1 MVLVNPYITYPKD
14 RRKIHNLRDKFEIG
28 RFSDEHLDPYE
39 KTLIMD
45 WSRCRSLG
53 VDPNMREGIIL
64 PEEEYKTALANSS
77 FIIEKAEPILNK
89 VSNLLAGVPGILI
102 LADNKGTILHII
114 GDPSVRLRAAED
126 SGLVEGACW
135 SESLVGTNGIGTAI
149 AQRGAVHIYSNEHF
163 CEGWHQWSCA
173 ATPIL
178 DPFTDEIL
186 GVVDFTTFDK
196 DYREDS
202 VGLTYSLSGHIKAE
216 LRLQLELERM
226 QLIHGYSDYS
236 SRYPSDG
243 IIVLD
248 RTGCV
253 VRSSPGVNPGE
264 CDLFLKDR
272 RDKEQPKK
280 VQQIY
285 LPGTEREIGSLLVVQ
300 RKNSTVV
307 PVSAGA
313 AYLSSV
319 ATFGEFIT
327 ANESLKLI
335 MERVNKVIPSDI
347 NVLLIGETGTGKE
360 IIANYIH
367 THSKRRSGPLV
378 AVNCGAISKEL
389 FESKFFGYER
399 GAFTGADPR
408 GRKGLFECANGGTL
422 FLDEVGEMPLD
433 IQAALLRVLE
443 TGRFNRVGS
452 EKEISTDCRIVAA
465 TNRTLCDEIERGTF
479 RADLYYRLGVARF
492 DIPPLRERP
501 EDIPVLIQ
509 RTMVSLCR
517 KHDMNPAIITPEA
530 RELLTGYSW
539 PGNGREIRNVI
550 ESAMI
555 CGGDSIAVEDLPMNI
570 KYSQKEPGET
580 SDQTEENRTAAPGCG
595 SGSVDYRINSNFS
608 QREVHLIVTTL
619 EKYKDIAL
627 ASEALGV
634 SRATFYRKCKAHGVA
649 PSDYTVSVPPARAP
663 GLQPSP

>member
-1 MVLVNPYITYPKD
+1 MALVNPYLTYPKD
-14 RRKIHNLRDKFEIG
+14 RRKIHKLRDKFEIG
-28 RFSDEHLDPYE
+28 HFSDKQLDQYE
-39 KTLIMD
+39 KTLITD
-45 WSRCRSLG
+45 WTRCRSLG
-53 VDPNMREGIIL
+53 VDPNMRESVIL
-64 PEEEYKTALANSS
+64 PEDEFKTVLANNC

-89 VSNLLAGVPGILI
+89 VSNLLVGVPGILI
-102 LADNKGTILHII
+102 LTDNKGSILYII
-114 GDPSVRLRAAED
+114 GDPSVRLRAAEN

-135 SESLVGTNGIGTAI
+135 IESLVGTNGIGTAI
-149 AQRGAVHIYSNEHF
+149 AQRESVHIYSNEHF

-178 DPFTDEIL
+178 DPITNEIL

-196 DYREDS
+196 YYREDS
-202 VGLTYSLSGHIKAE
+202 VGLTYSLSGHIQAE

-243 IIVLD
+243 IVVLD
-248 RTGCV
+248 RTGRV
-253 VRSSPGVNPGE
+253 VRSSPGVNPDE
-264 CDLFLKDR
+264 CDLFLKNK

-280 VQQIY
+280 MQQIY

-300 RKNSTVV
+300 RKSSTVISL
-307 PVSAGA
+307 PSGDAHIRC
-313 AYLSSV
+313 V
-319 ATFGEFIT
+319 ATFGEFVT
-327 ANESLKLI
+327 ANENLKLT
-335 MERVNKVIPSDI
+335 MGRVNKVIPSDI

-367 THSKRRSGPLV
+367 THSKRHTGPFV

-443 TGRFNRVGS
+443 TGRFSRVGS

-465 TNRTLCDEIERGTF
+465 TNRTLSDEIERGTF
-479 RADLYYRLGVARF
+479 RADLYYRLGVAKF

-501 EDIPVLIQ
+501 EDISVLIQ
-509 RTMVSLCR
+509 CTMVSLCR

-530 RELLTGYSW
+530 MELLTGYSW
-539 PGNGREIRNVI
+539 PGNRREVRNVL

-555 CGGDSIAVEDLPMNI
+555 CGGGFHFRGRPANEYQIFSKISQEDSRPN
-570 KYSQKEPGET
+570 T
-580 SDQTEENRTAAPGCG
+580 R
-595 SGSVDYRINSNFS
+595 
-608 QREVHLIVTTL
+608 
-619 EKYKDIAL
+619 
-627 ASEALGV
+627 
-634 SRATFYRKCKAHGVA
+634 
-649 PSDYTVSVPPARAP
+649 
-663 GLQPSP
+663 

>member
-1 MVLVNPYITYPKD
+1 MTLVNPYVTFPKD
-14 RRKIHNLRDKFEIG
+14 RRKITKLRDRFEG
-28 RFSDEHLDPYE
+28 GPVASDQLNLYE
-39 KTLIMD
+39 KTLIRD
-45 WSRCRSLG
+45 WMRCKNLG
-53 VDPNMREGIIL
+53 VNPDLREGVIL
-64 PEEEYKTALANSS
+64 PEDEYKTALVSS
-77 FIIEKAEPILNK
+77 HFIIEKSEPILQK

-102 LADNKGTILHII
+102 LTDNKGTILYVI

-126 SGLVEGACW
+126 SRLVEGSRW
-135 SESLVGTNGIGTAI
+135 HESLVGTNGIGTAI
-149 AQRGAVHIYSNEHF
+149 AQKESVHVYSNEHF

-178 DPFTDEIL
+178 DPFTEEIL

-196 DYREDS
+196 DYREDA

-243 IIVLD
+243 IVVLD
-248 RTGCV
+248 RMGRV
-253 VRSSPGVNPGE
+253 VRSSPGIDPSE
-264 CDLFLKDR
+264 WDLFLRGKSDT
-272 RDKEQPKK
+272 EQPKK

-285 LPGTEREIGSLLVVQ
+285 LPGTESEIGSLLVVQ
-300 RKNSTVV
+300 RQNPSVISL
-307 PVSAGA
+307 PVGMVKIRC
-313 AYLSSV
+313 V
-319 ATFGEFIT
+319 ATFGEFVT
-327 ANESLKLI
+327 ASENLKQI
-335 MERVNKVIPSDI
+335 MERVNKVIPSNI

-367 THSKRRSGPLV
+367 THSKRHSGPFV
-378 AVNCGAISKEL
+378 TVNCGAISKEL

-408 GRKGLFECANGGTL
+408 GRKGVFECADGGTL

-452 EKEISTDCRIVAA
+452 DKEISTDCRIIAA
-465 TNRTLCDEIERGTF
+465 TNRSLSDEIERGNF
-479 RADLYYRLGVARF
+479 RSDLYYRLGVAKF

-509 RTMVSLCR
+509 HTMMSLCR
-517 KHDMNPAIITPEA
+517 KHDMPPATITPEA
-530 RELLTGYSW
+530 MELLTGYNW
-539 PGNGREIRNVI
+539 PGNGREVRNII

-555 CGGDSIAVEDLPMNI
+555 CGGDSITVQDLPMNI
-570 KYSQKEPGET
+570 KCAEETFAQTGGNLDVVPG
-580 SDQTEENRTAAPGCG
+580 DG
-595 SGSVDYRINSNFS
+595 SGSVDYKINSNIS
-608 QREVHLIVTTL
+608 QREVHLIITTL

-627 ASEALGV
+627 ACEALGV
-634 SRATFYRKCKAHGVA
+634 SRATFYRKCKAHGIT
-649 PSDYTVSVPPARAP
+649 PSDYI
-663 GLQPSP
+663 

>member
-1 MVLVNPYITYPKD
+1 MLIRDWTRCRTLGVNPD
-14 RRKIHNLRDKFEIG
+14 L
-28 RFSDEHLDPYE
+28 
-39 KTLIMD
+39 
-45 WSRCRSLG
+45 
-53 VDPNMREGIIL
+53 REGILL
-64 PEEEYKTALANSS
+64 PDDEYKTALADSL
-77 FIIEKAEPILNK
+77 FIIEKSEPILNK
-89 VSNLLAGVPGILI
+89 VSNLLIGVPGILI
-102 LADNKGTILHII
+102 LTDSKGTILYII

-126 SGLVEGACW
+126 SGLVEGARW
-135 SESLVGTNGIGTAI
+135 LESLAGTNGIGTSI
-149 AQRGAVHIYSNEHF
+149 AKKEAVHVYSNEHF

-186 GVVDFTTFDK
+186 GVIDFTTFDK
-196 DYREDS
+196 DYREDA

-226 QLIHGYSDYS
+226 QLIHRYSDYS

-243 IIVLD
+243 IVVLD
-248 RTGCV
+248 RMGRV
-253 VRSSPGVNPGE
+253 VRSSPGIDPGE
-264 CDLFLKDR
+264 WDLFLRSKGDNQ
-272 RDKEQPKK
+272 QPKK

-300 RKNSTVV
+300 RQSSPVISLPTGSTQIHC
-307 PVSAGA
+307 
-313 AYLSSV
+313 V
-319 ATFGEFIT
+319 ASFGEFVT
-327 ANESLKLI
+327 ANESLKQI

-367 THSKRRSGPLV
+367 THSKRHAGPFV

-408 GRKGLFECANGGTL
+408 GRKGVFECANGGTL

-452 EKEISTDCRIVAA
+452 DKEISTDCRIVAA
-465 TNRTLCDEIERGTF
+465 TNRPLSEEVKQGTF
-479 RADLYYRLGVARF
+479 RADLYYRLGVAKF

-509 RTMVSLCR
+509 HTMMSLCR
-517 KHDMNPAIITPEA
+517 KHDMSPAVIAPEA
-530 RELLTGYSW
+530 MELLTGFSW
-539 PGNGREIRNVI
+539 PGNGREVRNVI

-555 CGGDSIAVEDLPMNI
+555 CGGDTISVQDLPINI
-570 KYSQKEPGET
+570 KHSQMLPQEALA
-580 SDQTEENRTAAPGCG
+580 QTDENPTVTPVNG
-595 SGSVDYRINSNFS
+595 SGSVDYRINSNIS
-608 QREVHLIVTTL
+608 QREVHLIITTL

-627 ASEALGV
+627 ACGALGV
-634 SRATFYRKCKAHGVA
+634 SRATFYRKCKAHGIT
-649 PSDYTVSVPPARAP
+649 PSNHI
-663 GLQPSP
+663 

>member
-1 MVLVNPYITYPKD
+1 MSLVNPYITYPKD
-14 RRKIHNLRDKFEIG
+14 RRKIHKLRDKFEGGAISND
-28 RFSDEHLDPYE
+28 RLDPYE
-39 KTLIMD
+39 TMLFRD
-45 WSRCRSLG
+45 WTRCRTLG
-53 VDPNMREGIIL
+53 VNPDLREGILL
-64 PEEEYKTALANSS
+64 PDDEYKIALSDS
-77 FIIEKAEPILNK
+77 LFIIEKSEPILHK
-89 VSNLLAGVPGILI
+89 VSNLLVGVPGILI
-102 LADNKGTILHII
+102 LTDNKGTILYII

-126 SGLVEGACW
+126 SGLVEGARW
-135 SESLVGTNGIGTAI
+135 LESFAGTNGIGTAI
-149 AQRGAVHIYSNEHF
+149 AKKEAVHVYSNEHF

-186 GVVDFTTFDK
+186 GVIDFTTFDK
-196 DYREDS
+196 DYREDA

-226 QLIHGYSDYS
+226 QLIHRYSDYS

-243 IIVLD
+243 IVVLD
-248 RTGCV
+248 RMGRV
-253 VRSSPGVNPGE
+253 VRSSPGIDPGE
-264 CDLFLKDR
+264 WDLFLRNKG
-272 RDKEQPKK
+272 ENQQPKK

-300 RKNSTVV
+300 RQSSPVISLPTESTQIHC
-307 PVSAGA
+307 
-313 AYLSSV
+313 V
-319 ATFGEFIT
+319 ASFGEFVT
-327 ANESLKLI
+327 ANESLKQI

-360 IIANYIH
+360 IVANYIH
-367 THSKRRSGPLV
+367 THSRRHAGPFV

-408 GRKGLFECANGGTL
+408 GRKGVFECANGGTL

-465 TNRTLCDEIERGTF
+465 TNRPLSEEVKQGTF
-479 RADLYYRLGVARF
+479 RADLYYRLGVAKF

-501 EDIPVLIQ
+501 EDISVLIQ
-509 RTMVSLCR
+509 HIMVSLCR
-517 KHDMNPAIITPEA
+517 KHDMSPATIAPEA
-530 RELLTGYSW
+530 MDLLTGFSW
-539 PGNGREIRNVI
+539 PGNGREVRNVI

-555 CGGDSIAVEDLPMNI
+555 CGGDTISVQDLPINI
-570 KYSQKEPGET
+570 KHSQMLP
-580 SDQTEENRTAAPGCG
+580 EEALAQADENPTVSPAYG
-595 SGSVDYRINSNFS
+595 SASVDYRINSNIS
-608 QREVHLIVTTL
+608 QREVHLIITTL

-627 ASEALGV
+627 ACGALGV
-634 SRATFYRKCKAHGVA
+634 SRATFYRKCKAHGII
-649 PSDYTVSVPPARAP
+649 PSDYI
-663 GLQPSP
+663 